1 MKWNQ
6 QTIKINNKL
15 KILESIR
22 DNAPIS
28 RADLAQK
35 LGLTKGTVSTLVN
48 ELLEANICYETG
60 PGESSGGRR
69 PVMLLFQHSAA
80 HVIGIDIGV
89 NYILGVLT
97 DLNGNIIK
105 ELKQP
110 AMNPNYDEA
119 VQIINELI
127 RSLLTSAPASTYGVV
142 GIGLAVPG
150 MVNIDGELLLA
161 PNLDWKQKQLKNQIQ
176 DEFNLPVIIENE
188 ANAGAFAE
196 KKIGP
201 GQSSNNTVYISA
213 GIGIGV
219 GMILNGELYRGSN
232 GFAGEMGHMIIQYDG
247 LPCSCG
253 SKGCWELYASE
264 KALIKKASTLLPS
277 NEEWTLEKLIEQAEN
292 NKQIQAIF
300 TETAKYLGIGIASI
314 ANTLNPEQIIIG
326 NRLAMAKDLLKN
338 EVEHVVGECALDA
351 SKSQLQIQF
360 SNLSIYSAALGVSA
374 FAVENFIQMVCK
386 QSKVNL

>member
-6 QTIKINNKL
+6 QTIKINNKQKVL
-15 KILESIR
+15 DTIR
-22 DNAPIS
+22 EDAPIS
-28 RADLAQK
+28 RSDLAQK
-35 LGLTKGTVSTLVN
+35 LGLTKGTVSSLVN

-97 DLNGNIIK
+97 DLNGTIVK

-110 AMNPNYDEA
+110 AMNPDYDEA
-119 VQIINELI
+119 FQIITNLI
-127 RSLLTSAPASTYGVV
+127 RSLLSSAPESTYGVV

-150 MVNIDGELLLA
+150 IVNIEGELLLA
-161 PNLDWKQKQLKNQIQ
+161 PNLKWEHKKLKEQIQ
-176 DEFNLPVIIENE
+176 DEFNLPVLIENE

-196 KKIGP
+196 RKISST
-201 GQSSNNTVYISA
+201 QSSDHMVYISA

-219 GMILNGELYRGSN
+219 GMILNGELYRGSC
-232 GFAGEMGHMIIQYDG
+232 GFAGEMGHMMIQYDG

-264 KALIKKASTLLPS
+264 KALIKKASSILES
-277 NEEWTLEKLIEQAEN
+277 NEEWTLEKLIELAATE
-292 NKQIQAIF
+292 KQVQAIF
-300 TETAKYLGIGIASI
+300 TETAKFLGIGIANI
-314 ANTLNPEQIIIG
+314 VNTLNPDQIIIG
-326 NRLAMAKDLLKN
+326 NRLAMAKDWIKDQ
-338 EVEHVVGECALDA
+338 VETVVNVCALNV
-351 SKSQLQIQF
+351 SKTDLQIQF
-360 SNLSIYSAALGVSA
+360 SDLSIYSSALGVSA
-374 FAVENFIQMVCK
+374 FAVEDFIENICK
-386 QSKVNL
+386 QAI

>member
-6 QTIKINNKL
+6 QTIKSNNKQ
-15 KILESIR
+15 KILETIR
-22 DNAPIS
+22 VDAPIS
-28 RADLAQK
+28 RSDVAQK
-35 LGLTKGTVSTLVN
+35 LGLTKGTVSSLVN
-48 ELLEANICYETG
+48 ELLEADLCHETG

-97 DLNGNIIK
+97 DLSGSIIK
-105 ELKQP
+105 EFKQP

-119 VQIINELI
+119 VQIITDLI
-127 RSLLTSAPASTYGVV
+127 RSLLSSAPESTYGVV

-150 MVNIDGELLLA
+150 TVNKEGELLLA
-161 PNLDWKQKQLKNQIQ
+161 PNLNWEHKKLKEQIQ
-176 DEFNLPVIIENE
+176 DEFNLPVLIENE

-196 KKIGP
+196 RKMR
-201 GQSSNNTVYISA
+201 SSHSSDHMVYISA

-264 KALIKKASTLLPS
+264 KALIKKATSILAT
-277 NEEWTLEKLIEQAEN
+277 NEEWTLEKLIEQAAN
-292 NKQIQAIF
+292 DKQVQAIF
-300 TETAKYLGIGIASI
+300 AETAKFLGIGIANI
-314 ANTLNPEQIIIG
+314 VNTLNPEQIIIG
-326 NRLAMAKDLLKN
+326 NRLAMAKEWIKDQVE
-338 EVEHVVGECALDA
+338 EVVKECALDV
-351 SKSQLQIQF
+351 SKSHLQIQF

-374 FAVENFIQMVCK
+374 FAVENFIEMICK
-386 QSKVNL
+386 QSKVNQ